1 MGRGKDT
8 QRRIRADRTP
18 PGDRPPRPGV
28 RLVDGG
34 VERGRV
40 VPVPRPLKC
49 VPQVP
54 PHYRLRTYITRFTS
68 QLVCSCLQAVS
79 LLPADTAARALLEM
93 RDADAPFLNLMH
105 PEPVPWPTL
114 ATPLAETLGLQTV
127 PFPEWVALLAQ
138 SGRGHSAEDEV
149 ALARENPALKL
160 LDYFVQGTTIEGT
173 PFLGM
178 CAMDM
183 SEALRVSAALRDVQP
198 IDKEDVLR
206 WVAYWQR
213 CGFL

>member
-1 MGRGKDT
+1 M
-8 QRRIRADRTP
+8 
-18 PGDRPPRPGV
+18 
-28 RLVDGG
+28 
-34 VERGRV
+34 
-40 VPVPRPLKC
+40 
-49 VPQVP
+49 
-54 PHYRLRTYITRFTS
+54 
-68 QLVCSCLQAVS
+68 S

-105 PEPVPWPTL
+105 PEPVPWPML
-114 ATPLAETLGLQTV
+114 AAPLAETLGLQTV

-149 ALARENPALKL
+149 ELARVNPALKL
-160 LDYFVQGTTIEGT
+160 LQYFVQGTTVEGT
-173 PFLGM
+173 PFLGLHVT
-178 CAMDM
+178 DVP
-183 SEALRVSAALRDVQP
+183 EALRVSAALRDVQP